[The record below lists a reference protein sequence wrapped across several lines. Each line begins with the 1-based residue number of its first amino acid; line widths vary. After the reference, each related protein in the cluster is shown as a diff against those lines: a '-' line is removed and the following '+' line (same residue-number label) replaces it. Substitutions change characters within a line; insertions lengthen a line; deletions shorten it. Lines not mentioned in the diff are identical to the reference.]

1 MGQYQIELSIIRIDG
16 FTLIL
21 YQGWDP
27 RSGPRRNSKD
37 SDFLSVRFKID
48 HKNCQNWPQWS
59 KRTKICPKTQ
69 SAAQVLANPVNIRR
83 SSAPPV
89 QTRQRSLSSIKVPI
103 VAPPQKISPP
113 QNQTSS
119 KTNFFLQLRP
129 EDDDESDHNLTPI
142 LERKSGRQP
151 FTKKDTVLQLELQ
164 FENEMRKS
172 HYHWELLCAGPKKQL
187 VKNVKQTSQLESYK
201 NPVGRSQLLG
211 RVAGEA
217 TLGSR
222 LMWSVFEGWH
232 FLGVL
237 FSRSEV
243 LLNEGGGRTQN

>member
-1 MGQYQIELSIIRIDG
+1 MGQYQIGLSIVRIDG

-21 YQGWDP
+21 HQGWDP

-48 HKNCQNWPQWS
+48 PKHFQTWS

-89 QTRQRSLSSIKVPI
+89 QTRQRSLSSIKVP
-103 VAPPQKISPP
+103 PQKISPP

-119 KTNFFLQLRP
+119 KTNFLQLRP

-172 HYHWELLCAGPKKQL
+172 HYH
-187 VKNVKQTSQLESYK
+187 
-201 NPVGRSQLLG
+201 
-211 RVAGEA
+211 
-217 TLGSR
+217 
-222 LMWSVFEGWH
+222 
-232 FLGVL
+232 
-237 FSRSEV
+237 
-243 LLNEGGGRTQN
+243 